1 MNKNYKECGEIME
14 FINFIITN
22 VSIWGETSE
31 TRDLRNRLESVAE
44 VAFLRGIAEGMDRA
58 GTLTK
63 ENHS

>member
-14 FINFIITN
+14 LINFIINN

-44 VAFLRGIAEGMDRA
+44 VAFLRGIAEGMERA
-58 GTLTK
+58 GTLTT

>member
-14 FINFIITN
+14 LINFIINN
-22 VSIWGETSE
+22 VSIWGETPE

-44 VAFLRGIAEGMDRA
+44 VSFLRGIAEGMDRA
-58 GTLTK
+58 TTLTK